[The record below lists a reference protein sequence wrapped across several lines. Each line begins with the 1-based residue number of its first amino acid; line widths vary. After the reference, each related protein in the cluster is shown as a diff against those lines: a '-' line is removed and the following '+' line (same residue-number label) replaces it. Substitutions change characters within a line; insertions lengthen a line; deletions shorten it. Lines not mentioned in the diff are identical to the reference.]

1 MFSQGAASQEGTVSR
16 GDVLLSVNGAPLAGL
31 AHGDVLKVLHQAQLH
46 KDVLMVIRRGG
57 DRPRPS
63 SGQEPPTADEKSSLS
78 RRAIPPEPGMGKTAA
93 GQPAGVSS
101 WHGRFWLILLSGSE
115 KLNVVK
121 YSACGCFLQNQCYKQ
136 VIKDPA
142 VTATLLKI

>member
-16 GDVLLSVNGAPLAGL
+16 GDVLLSVNGVPLAGL

-57 DRPRPS
+57 DQPRPS
-63 SGQEPPTADEKSSLS
+63 SRQEPPTDERKSSLS
-78 RRAIPPEPGMGKTAA
+78 KRAIPPEPGLGKTAA

-101 WHGRFWLILLSGSE
+101 
-115 KLNVVK
+115 
-121 YSACGCFLQNQCYKQ
+121 
-136 VIKDPA
+136 
-142 VTATLLKI
+142 

>member
-1 MFSQGAASQEGTVSR
+1 MNVVLSSSLSQVHRVFSQGAASQEGTVSR
-16 GDVLLSVNGAPLAGL
+16 GDVLLSVNGTPLADL

-63 SGQEPPTADEKSSLS
+63 SGQEPPTANGKSSLS

-93 GQPAGVSS
+93 GQPAGASS
-101 WHGRFWLILLSGSE
+101 WHTRFWLNTKENNHYYLGQR
-115 KLNVVK
+115 N
-121 YSACGCFLQNQCYKQ
+121 
-136 VIKDPA
+136 
-142 VTATLLKI
+142 